1 METKGSYLATLE
13 GEVVH
18 GRGLGRTV
26 GLPTANIGFSADSLG
41 IEFGVY
47 ASIIEID
54 GIRYRSITNI
64 GSKPTVESNGS
75 AGIETNIFDFD
86 ADIYGKKIRLDVCK
100 RLRGIRKFSSLEEV
114 KAQTDIDKE
123 EALSY
128 FRSADGG
135 EMQSC

>member
-1 METKGSYLATLE
+1 MATLE

-26 GLPTANIGFSADSLG
+26 GLPTANIDFPADSLG

-54 GIRYRSITNI
+54 GIRHQSITNI
-64 GSKPTVESNGS
+64 GAKPTVENSGS
-75 AGIETNIFDFD
+75 TGIETNIFDFD
-86 ADIYGKKIRLDVCK
+86 ADIYGKNVRLDVCK

-114 KAQTDIDKE
+114 KAQTDIDRK
-123 EALSY
+123 EALLY
-128 FRSADGG
+128 FDSVSGG
-135 EMQSC
+135 ESQSC